1 MTMLSSVHI
10 REMPYLGKE
19 KERTI
24 SRKLQVFWRK
34 RTSEATMS
42 SAKPEQSNTS
52 SGISDDSLEGEN
64 ILKRVSSLPLVSSV
78 CDLVSSNYTCIKA
91 KSAYLQTVCDEAEKG
106 VKALSGA
113 AASRAQP
120 ILTTLEPQLA
130 TANKYACRGL
140 DTVEEKLPILQ
151 QTADQVVFD
160 TKELMSSKV
169 TGAKDVVTRRL
180 SGMACRTKD
189 AVQGSMR
196 MTTSMVTSSMSVV
209 MGTRMGQLAKNSVE
223 AVLVKSHAFVDHYLL
238 ITDDD
243 MSKNSVEL
251 RPCCGSQGEAPGQPA
266 EELLVTCDGYMGCLI
281 SLLNKCQRYAS
292 QRSQHHARHASWSLQ
307 RIFHHHYEEWK
318 AWLVAL
324 YYTIT
329 LPLRTAYLII
339 LFTIEELAAKF
350 QENVP
355 QASYLLEELQ
365 TALLAIE
372 CLQSLCRRIFSRVWE
387 KMSEEENLNA
397 LLNYVAQTLPFCFL
411 ASYSKY
417 STCTDCTM
425 RALKIIQKMQMSKE
439 NLMELKESGS
449 GFVAAAS

>member
-1 MTMLSSVHI
+1 MISPQNSALSNS
-10 REMPYLGKE
+10 PPLG
-19 KERTI
+19 
-24 SRKLQVFWRK
+24 
-34 RTSEATMS
+34 TSEATMS